1 MYTVLEAAIEQFF
14 VATNLQFCCWDMKSS
29 CLQNC
34 SIEDLHTCGGI
45 SILHGWVGAVLLLKH
60 ISSSSNTSVVAKQL
74 VNGHEELSV
83 WWPEKILRR
92 KERKEAAPL
101 WWVVC
106 RRGERPSSGAILS
119 CSKNSMEEVR
129 LLHVR
134 RKYSGQ
140 GSRHTITASSSS
152 YATPAPY
159 QQLAGSLQEVTD
171 LHGDHVMWG
180 VSPRSKKR
188 LPVPELHQP
197 CNVKPNIIGGSSYH
211 ELHIVVEL
219 SSFAVGCT
227 KLELGENFP
236 IVLQ

>member
-1 MYTVLEAAIEQFF
+1 
-14 VATNLQFCCWDMKSS
+14 
-29 CLQNC
+29 
-34 SIEDLHTCGGI
+34 
-45 SILHGWVGAVLLLKH
+45 VGAVLLLKH
-60 ISSSSNTSVVAKQL
+60 ISSSNTSVVAKQL
-74 VNGHEELSV
+74 VNGHEKLSV

-106 RRGERPSSGAILS
+106 RRGERPSSGPILC
-119 CSKNSMEEVR
+119 CSKNLMEEVR

-171 LHGDHVMWG
+171 SPGDHVMWR

-188 LPVPELHQP
+188 LTVLPELHHP

-211 ELHIVVEL
+211 ELRIVVEL
-219 SSFAVGCT
+219 SSIAVGCT
-227 KLELGENFP
+227 KLELGKFFP
-236 IVLQ
+236 LYYNNADCAIEESSSNREVVSQHNAFTIVTEIFWLGPK

>member
-1 MYTVLEAAIEQFF
+1 
-14 VATNLQFCCWDMKSS
+14 
-29 CLQNC
+29 
-34 SIEDLHTCGGI
+34 
-45 SILHGWVGAVLLLKH
+45 
-60 ISSSSNTSVVAKQL
+60 
-74 VNGHEELSV
+74 V
-83 WWPEKILRR
+83 WPQKILRR
-92 KERKEAAPL
+92 QERKEAAPL
-101 WWVVC
+101 WWVVVC

-171 LHGDHVMWG
+171 SHGDNVMWG
-180 VSPRSKKR
+180 VSPRSNKR
-188 LPVPELHQP
+188 LTVPELHHP

-227 KLELGENFP
+227 KLELWKNFP
-236 IVLQ
+236 LYYKNADCAIEESSSNSEVVSQHNAFTIATEICWFGPNKIDSAKFTVQYSVPYSVNICVYFGVTPILCL

>member
-1 MYTVLEAAIEQFF
+1 M
-14 VATNLQFCCWDMKSS
+14 
-29 CLQNC
+29 
-34 SIEDLHTCGGI
+34 
-45 SILHGWVGAVLLLKH
+45 GAVLLLKL
-60 ISSSSNTSVVAKQL
+60 ISSSNISVVAKQL
-74 VNGHEELSV
+74 VNGHEKLSV

-106 RRGERPSSGAILS
+106 RRGERPSSGAILR

-140 GSRHTITASSSS
+140 GSRHAITASSSS

-159 QQLAGSLQEVTD
+159 QQLAGSLPEVTD
-171 LHGDHVMWG
+171 SHGDHVMWG
-180 VSPRSKKR
+180 VSTRSKKR
-188 LPVPELHQP
+188 LTVLPELHHP

-211 ELHIVVEL
+211 ELCIVVEL
-219 SSFAVGCT
+219 SSLQLVAQNLNKGKFSHCIT
-227 KLELGENFP
+227 KMLTVQLRNQAQT
-236 IVLQ
+236 VKL